1 MSEQHEHIV
10 SYRLFFIVWF
20 VLLIL
25 TGITVWIAQYN
36 LGAKYANGEGVKRD
50 YVRAH
55 MWWNLAASRGNYN
68 APYSREKI
76 ENEMTTQ
83 QVQTA
88 RRLAVEC
95 EARRFQDC

>member
-1 MSEQHEHIV
+1 VQNHRLAVDWYRSAAEQGNA
-10 SYRLFFIVWF
+10 
-20 VLLIL
+20 
-25 TGITVWIAQYN
+25 TAQYN

-95 EARRFQDC
+95 EARRFRDC